1 MAQHKLGQLGW
12 AGCSDWTDRMN
23 DWDGEGVL
31 NKVGLKEGLN
41 LIDRASHGNKSR
53 GFVYFSVHF
62 KLLSF
67 IIAKAQI

>member
-1 MAQHKLGQLGW
+1 
-12 AGCSDWTDRMN
+12 MN
-23 DWDGEGVL
+23 EWDGEGVL

-62 KLLSF
+62 KLLSY